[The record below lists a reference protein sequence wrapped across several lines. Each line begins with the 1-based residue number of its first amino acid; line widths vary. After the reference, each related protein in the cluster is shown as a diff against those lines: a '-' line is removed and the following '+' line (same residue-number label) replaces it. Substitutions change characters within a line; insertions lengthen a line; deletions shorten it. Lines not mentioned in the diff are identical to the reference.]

1 MENGMILLVWAA
13 TAAFTTL
20 ATMDYFA
27 HFPGK
32 KSRRFSTRLPAVSAG
47 AIIALLIFAVHVLLD
62 NKYATNA
69 VLLACGFGALLLLY
83 RGSMRRLLFGFV
95 PALISIGADLFVTL
109 LEDYT
114 QTMVTDASESLGVH
128 LAGVLAARL
137 LFFAMMKII
146 TGFSPGVPMAAGRYW
161 YGLLVIPFGSVILL
175 LRPVAQVFDNS
186 EALSYYVVAGLV
198 LLYINITVFAM
209 FEELS
214 RQAAN
219 KQQLELS
226 ERTLLL
232 EQKHFKELEKNRLA
246 IRAIW
251 HDMNNHIAAMRG
263 MAADGEYEQLHEY
276 LGGLQTEVGEI
287 LHFVDTGNPALDAAL
302 NEKQLRARQVGVALE
317 LSATIPPE
325 MELDPLSMV
334 SILSNALDNA
344 IESCVKLEPSQ
355 RIVTILLTYKNGFL
369 GISVKNP
376 TDGMLFESPTGDYE
390 TDKAD
395 KESHGIGLK
404 SIRNAVDRLE
414 GQLRVTH
421 IDNMFA
427 VDVVVPVKFEPS
439 QTGGEPSAG
448 CE

>member
-1 MENGMILLVWAA
+1 MQDGMMILVEVA

-20 ATMDYFA
+20 AAMDFFS

-32 KSRRFSTRLPAVSAG
+32 KVRRFSTRFSSVAAG
-47 AIIALLIFAVHVLLD
+47 IVF
-62 NKYATNA
+62 
-69 VLLACGFGALLLLY
+69 ALLLFASKALWDNTLIANAILLIGGVGVLLVLY
-83 RGSMRRLLFGFV
+83 RGPAKRLLYAAV
-95 PALISIGADLFVTL
+95 PAVISLAADLFVGF
-109 LEDYT
+109 LEQYA
-114 QTMVTDASESLGVH
+114 QVLPTDAAEADGVAI
-128 LAGVLAARL
+128 AGALAARL
-137 LFFAMMKII
+137 LFFALVKIVI
-146 TGFSPGVPMAAGRYW
+146 SFSAGMPMLAGRFW

-175 LRPVAQVFDNS
+175 LRPVAKVFDNS
-186 EALSYYVVAGLV
+186 DSFSYYVVAGLV
-198 LLYINITVFAM
+198 LLYINVAVFAM

-214 RQAAN
+214 KQMAN

-251 HDMNNHIAAMRG
+251 HDMNNHIAAMRR
-263 MAADGEYEQLHEY
+263 MAADGEYDELHEY
-276 LGGLQTEVGEI
+276 LDGMQTEVGEI

-302 NEKQLRARQVGVALE
+302 NEKQMRARQAGVSLE

-344 IESCVKLEPSQ
+344 IESCAKLEPEH

-376 TDGMLFESPTGDYE
+376 TDGLLFESPAGDYE

-439 QTGGEPSAG
+439 QTGGE
-448 CE
+448 